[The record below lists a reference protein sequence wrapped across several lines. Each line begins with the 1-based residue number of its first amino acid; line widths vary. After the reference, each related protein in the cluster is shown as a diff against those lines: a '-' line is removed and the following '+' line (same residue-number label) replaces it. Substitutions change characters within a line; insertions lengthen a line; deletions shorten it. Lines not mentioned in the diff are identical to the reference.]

1 MYFVDHFGDFLT
13 FIFLDSTTTLL
24 SPLSP
29 PMSSS
34 SSTEKEVNL
43 LDNPEEFPLGIKASR
58 KEDSSTPPLYSCDLC
73 GGTKFGLVAFLKHQK
88 THIND
93 SPYKCSYPGR
103 LHNRMIL
110 NPS

>member
-1 MYFVDHFGDFLT
+1 MEGNFSNFHLIFV
-13 FIFLDSTTTLL
+13 DSTTTLL

-29 PMSSS
+29 PMTSSPIN
-34 SSTEKEVNL
+34 EKEVNL
-43 LDNPEEFPLGIKASR
+43 LDNPEEFPMGIKAS

-103 LHNRMIL
+103 LAYHSRMIL
-110 NPS
+110 NPGS